1 MRQLLEKYANR
12 YSRFLVIDGMMIH
25 YRDEGEGTPILMLH
39 GAFSS
44 LHTFNEWTV
53 IFKQHKF
60 RVIRLDAPGFGLTGP
75 HPDHIYTI
83 PNHLR
88 ILTTFLDMLGIK
100 KCHVAGN
107 SMGGW
112 LGWELA
118 VKYPERVDRLIL
130 LDAAGFLDPQNI
142 PLPFRMAQTPFLNR
156 VIKYAI
162 TRPVLE
168 TFLREV
174 YYDQNK
180 VTEQLLSRYY
190 DLVTRPGNPEAFLIL
205 VNGKFKD
212 NTSHLKR
219 IEAPTLIMW
228 GREDRWLPVE
238 TAYRFR
244 HAIPNSRLIIYKNV
258 GHLPMEEIPEISA
271 HDAIQFLHMAHVEPM
286 PLKEKIS

>member
-1 MRQLLEKYANR
+1 MRQLLEKYTNR
-12 YSRFLVIDGMMIH
+12 HSRFLVIDGMMIH
-25 YRDEGEGTPILMLH
+25 YRDEGEGVPILMLH

-44 LHTFNEWTV
+44 LHTFNEWTA
-53 IFKQHKF
+53 IFKTKGF
-60 RVIRLDAPGFGLTGP
+60 RIIRLDAPGFGLTGP

-88 ILTTFLDMLGIK
+88 ILTVFLDILGIK
-100 KCHVAGN
+100 KCHIVGN

-112 LGWELA
+112 LGWEFAL
-118 VKYPERVDRLIL
+118 KYPERVDRLVL
-130 LDAAGFLDPQNI
+130 LDAAGFLTPENI
-142 PLPFRMAQTPFLNR
+142 PLPFRMAQTPFINR
-156 VIKYAI
+156 VIKYVI

-174 YYDQNK
+174 YYDQSK
-180 VTEQLLSRYY
+180 ITEQLISRYY

-212 NTSHLKR
+212 NTAHLKR

-244 HAIPNSRLIIYKNV
+244 QAIPNSRIIVYKNV

-271 HDAIQFLHMAHVEPM
+271 NDAIHFLQMANVEPV
-286 PLKEKIS
+286 PLKEKIG